1 MANSKIILTFNI
13 DLDINQGIGFW
24 NGHPGLP
31 NLVNMNFVWKN
42 LRVGFGQVTKG
53 TPTGVVGERSAINFM
68 QAFILDWNFVTTTGT
83 YFNVSRV
90 ENVVTIQTNYA
101 NQIFSDFI
109 SVDDPTGFP
118 LTLNSDVT
126 AEIINADEAIS
137 ITSVSFAE
145 ATTNPCQ
152 NVKVIVETNI
162 DIENII
168 TPVSA
173 TAIGSNTYEFDFL
186 RGQNI
191 TILVEDV
198 NGFQDHTGGPTPSLL
213 SPNDFVLQLNIS
225 PGGTTA
231 IASNSV
237 AVGLDFEYSLD
248 NSTWQTSN
256 TFSGLAAGNYTLYV
270 RDQLGCAISKTF
282 VVDEYGIQTPYFYI
296 SKANS
301 IRFANRIDF
310 GDAGNYKT
318 DENTLS
324 CEVDVLLPYH
334 EVQLFQTADVIT
346 TQFKSNYETNTTKV
360 IRENGDEVIV
370 PVVKKS
376 NYIGNKDS
384 RDARKYD
391 LGGGKTGIYFT
402 IGSIYNYDTGFPTGE
417 THYLNGGLP
426 LWAKSGGYVKVG
438 TEWFLIEDLLFDESK
453 NAEIMVI
460 SSSYSGADVS
470 VIAGTIYNIFDYE
483 IYEFTIDMVDY
494 IDEVIRVSIIAE
506 DDNFTTITLLSED
519 INIQVNHEFTKAI
532 EYWNEDNNDVFYAT
546 GIKHKIR
553 LPYHKRSGD
562 VDESSEVHKTDVSSV
577 LLSSELYEVDEF
589 KFEPVSKEIWRKLMI
604 ALSCK
609 NVLIDGVGYVKS
621 NSFDTEGPLEDTN
634 LYVLTAKMIK
644 TGNVFN
650 SEISGSVDFNSTNI
664 EVPGL
669 IDIGSGGFLKY

>member
-1 MANSKIILTFNI
+1 MAKTFKITFNEDLVIGSTLTF
-13 DLDINQGIGFW
+13 DIRN
-24 NGHPGLP
+24 N
-31 NLVNMNFVWKN
+31 NFTPSFALSLAHQWVA
-42 LRVGFGQVTKG
+42 LRN
-53 TPTGVVGERSAINFM
+53 A
-68 QAFILDWNFVTTTGT
+68 AFKVTTTPPDIDNPGEAT
-83 YFNVSRV
+83 AIQYMQAIQLDYAGSFSNISRV
-90 ENVVTIQTNYA
+90 GNAVFLTVDYNYLDFEEGLAMMDVSTVANVDFELVANVITI
-101 NQIFSDFI
+101 
-109 SVDDPTGFP
+109 
-118 LTLNSDVT
+118 
-126 AEIINADEAIS
+126 EID
-137 ITSVSFAE
+137 SVSFSQAST
-145 ATTNPCQ
+145 APCQ
-152 NVKVIVETNI
+152 NVAIEVETNI
-162 DIENII
+162 LATKII
-168 TPVSA
+168 SPLVV
-173 TAIGSNTYEFDFL
+173 NTNTDNPFTFEWL
-186 RGQNI
+186 RGQSINI
-191 TILVEDV
+191 IVEDA
-198 NGFQDHTGGPTPSLL
+198 NGNQYTQQVDTPSLL
-213 SPNDFVLQLNIS
+213 SPNDFDLQI
-225 PGGTTA
+225 
-231 IASNSV
+231 NSTPAGATIV
-237 AVGLDFEYSLD
+237 VYNPTSIGFDFQYSLD
-248 NSTWQTSN
+248 NTTWQTSN
-256 TFSGLAAGNYTLYV
+256 VFSGLVAGNYTLYV

-282 VVDEYGIQTPYFYI
+282 IVDEFGIQTPYFYI

-346 TQFKSNYETNTTKV
+346 TQFKSNYETNTAKV
-360 IRENGDEVIV
+360 IRSNGDEVAV

-391 LGGGKTGIYFT
+391 LGNGKTGIYF
-402 IGSIYNYDTGFPTGE
+402 ISGDIYNYDTGFPTGE

-426 LWAKSGGYVKVG
+426 IWAKSGGYVKVDA
-438 TEWFLIEDLLFDESK
+438 EWFLIEDILFDESK

-470 VIAGTIYNIFDYE
+470 VIAGAIYNIFDYE

-519 INIQVNHEFTKAI
+519 IFVQVVHEFTKEI
-532 EYWNEDNNDVFYAT
+532 NYWNDDNTDIFYAT

-553 LPYHKRSGD
+553 IPFFKRNGD
-562 VDESSEVHKTDVSSV
+562 VEESSETHKTDTNTV
-577 LLSSELYEVDEF
+577 LLNSELYEVDEF
-589 KFEPVSKEIWRKLMI
+589 IFEPVSKEIWRKLMI

>member
-1 MANSKIILTFNI
+1 MANSKIILTFHD
-13 DLDINQGIGFW
+13 DLTLNQGIGFVFKEI
-24 NGHPGLP
+24 GSSFPIS
-31 NLVNMNFVWKN
+31 MNFIWKN
-42 LRVGFGQVTKG
+42 IRAGFGQVTIG
-53 TPTGVVGERSAINFM
+53 TPIVDSDGERSAINFI
-68 QAFILDWNFVTTTGT
+68 QAFNLDWNWINSQFTITR
-83 YFNVSRV
+83 SI
-90 ENVVTIQTNYA
+90 NVVTIETNFT
-101 NQIFSDFI
+101 NKEFSGFYCTSDALA
-109 SVDDPTGFP
+109 DPKPSLG
-118 LTLNSDVT
+118 SVT
-126 AEIINADEAIS
+126 AEIINQSEAIS
-137 ITSVSFAE
+137 ITSVTFAQ
-145 ATTNPCQ
+145 ASSNPCQ
-152 NVKVIVETNI
+152 NVKVVVETNV

-173 TAIGSNTYEFDFL
+173 SGIESTTYEFDFL
-186 RGQNI
+186 RGQRFI
-191 TILVEDV
+191 ILVEDV
-198 NGFQDHTGGPTPSLL
+198 NGFENNSQEITPSLL
-213 SPNDFVLQLNIS
+213 NPNDFNLQLNVS

-231 IASNSV
+231 IVNNSV

-256 TFSGLAAGNYTLYV
+256 VFSGLVAGNYTLYV
-270 RDQLGCAISKTF
+270 RDQLGCSTSKTF
-282 VVDEYGIQTPYFYI
+282 VVDEFGIQTPYFYI

-324 CEVDVLLPYH
+324 CEVDVKLPYH

-346 TQFKSNYETNTTKV
+346 TQFKSNYETNNAKV
-360 IRENGDEVIV
+360 IRSNGDEVVV

-384 RDARKYD
+384 RDARKYN
-391 LGGGKTGIYFT
+391 LGGGKTGIYF
-402 IGSIYNYDTGFPTGE
+402 ISGNIYNYDTGFPTGQ

-426 LWAKSGGYVKVG
+426 IWAKSGGYVKVDA
-438 TEWFLIEDLLFDESK
+438 EWFLIEDILFDESK
-453 NAEIMVI
+453 NAEIIVI

-470 VIAGTIYNIFDYE
+470 AIAGTIYNIFDYE

-519 INIQVNHEFTKAI
+519 IFVQVVHEFTK
-532 EYWNEDNNDVFYAT
+532 ELNYWNDDNTDVFYAT

-553 LPYHKRSGD
+553 IPFFKRNGD
-562 VDESSEVHKTDVSSV
+562 VEESSETHKTDTNTV
-577 LLSSELYEVDEF
+577 LLNSELYEVDEF
-589 KFEPVSKEIWRKLMI
+589 IFEPVSKEIWRKLMI

>member
-1 MANSKIILTFNI
+1 MANSKIILTFHN
-13 DLDINQGIGFW
+13 DLTLNQGIGFITREI
-24 NGHPGLP
+24 GSTFPIE
-31 NLVNMNFVWKN
+31 MNFIWKN
-42 LRVGFGQVTKG
+42 TRAGFGQVTIG
-53 TPTGVVGERSAINFM
+53 TPVVDSDGERSAINFV
-68 QAFILDWNFVTTTGT
+68 QAFNLDWNFNNLNYTITR
-83 YFNVSRV
+83 NI
-90 ENVVTIQTNYA
+90 NVVTIEWNFTNKEFLDFYCT
-101 NQIFSDFI
+101 SDALA
-109 SVDDPTGFP
+109 DPKP
-118 LTLNSDVT
+118 LLRSVT
-126 AEIINADEAIS
+126 AEIVNQSEAIS
-137 ITSVSFAE
+137 ITSVTFAE
-145 ATTNPCQ
+145 ASTNQCQ
-152 NVKVIVETNI
+152 NVKVIVVTNV
-162 DIENII
+162 DMDKII
-168 TPVSA
+168 SPVSA
-173 TAIGSNTYEFDFL
+173 TAIANNTYEFDFL

-191 TILVEDV
+191 TILVEDA
-198 NGFQDHTGGPTPSLL
+198 NGFQDHTGGLTPSILN
-213 SPNDFVLQLNIS
+213 PNDFILQLNIS

-231 IASNSV
+231 IVENSV

-248 NSTWQTSN
+248 NSTWQNSN
-256 TFSGLAAGNYTLYV
+256 VFSGLAAGNYTLFV
-270 RDQLGCAISKTF
+270 RDQLGCSTSKEF
-282 VVDEYGIQTPYFYI
+282 SVDEFGIQTPYFYI

-324 CEVDVLLPYH
+324 CEVDVKLPYH
-334 EVQLFQTADVIT
+334 EVQLFQTADIIT
-346 TQFKSNYETNTTKV
+346 TQFKSNYETNTAKV
-360 IRENGDEVIV
+360 IRSNGDEIIV

-391 LGGGKTGIYFT
+391 LGSGKTGIYFT
-402 IGSIYNYDTGFPTGE
+402 SGNIYNYDTGFPTGE

-426 LWAKSGGYVKVG
+426 IWAKSGGYVKVA
-438 TEWFLIEDLLFDESK
+438 TEWFLIEDILFDESK
-453 NAEIMVI
+453 NAEIIVI

-519 INIQVNHEFTKAI
+519 IFVQVVHEYTK
-532 EYWNEDNNDVFYAT
+532 ELNYWNDDNTDVFYAT

-553 LPYHKRSGD
+553 IPFFKRNGD
-562 VDESSEVHKTDVSSV
+562 VEESSETHKTDTNTV
-577 LLSSELYEVDEF
+577 LLNSELYEVDEF
-589 KFEPVSKEIWRKLMI
+589 IFEPVSKEIWRKLMI

-650 SEISGSVDFNSTNI
+650 SEISGSVDFNYTNV

>member
-1 MANSKIILTFNI
+1 MAKIFKITFNEDLVIGSTLTF
-13 DLDINQGIGFW
+13 DIRN
-24 NGHPGLP
+24 N
-31 NLVNMNFVWKN
+31 NLTPSIVISLVHQWVA
-42 LRVGFGQVTKG
+42 LR
-53 TPTGVVGERSAINFM
+53 SN
-68 QAFILDWNFVTTTGT
+68 AFKVTTGT
-83 YFNVSRV
+83 PNIDSPGEATAIFYMQALQLDYGGTFSNISRV
-90 ENVVTIQTNYA
+90 GNEVFLTVDYNYIDFEGGLAMMNPSTVANVDFEIVTNITT
-101 NQIFSDFI
+101 I
-109 SVDDPTGFP
+109 
-118 LTLNSDVT
+118 
-126 AEIINADEAIS
+126 EIN
-137 ITSVSFAE
+137 SVSFSQAL
-145 ATTNPCQ
+145 TTPCQ
-152 NVKVIVETNI
+152 NVAIEVDTNI
-162 DIENII
+162 LATKII
-168 TPVSA
+168 SPLSVNP
-173 TAIGSNTYEFDFL
+173 NTDKPFTFEWL
-186 RGQNI
+186 RGQSI
-191 TILVEDV
+191 SIVIEDA
-198 NGFQDHTGGPTPSLL
+198 NGNQYTQQVDTPSLL
-213 SPNDFVLQLNIS
+213 SPNDFSLQLNVS

-231 IASNSV
+231 IVENSV

-248 NSTWQTSN
+248 NTTWQTSN
-256 TFSGLAAGNYTLYV
+256 VFSGLTAGSYTLYV
-270 RDQLGCAISKTF
+270 RDQLGCSTSKTF

-310 GDAGNYKT
+310 GDAENYKT

-324 CEVDVLLPYH
+324 CEVDVELPWH

-346 TQFKSNYETNTTKV
+346 TQFKSNYETNTAKV
-360 IRENGDEVIV
+360 IRANGVEVNV

-391 LGGGKTGIYFT
+391 LGSGKTGIYFT
-402 IGSIYNYDTGFPTGE
+402 TGNIYDYNTGFPTGE

-426 LWAKSGGYVKVG
+426 IWAKSGGYVKVD
-438 TEWFLIEDLLFDESK
+438 TEWFLIEDVLFDESK

-470 VIAGTIYNIFDYE
+470 VIAATIYNIFDYE
-483 IYEFTIDMVDY
+483 IYEFIIDMVDY

-519 INIQVNHEFTKAI
+519 INVQVSHEFTKLI

-562 VDESSEVHKTDVSSV
+562 VDESSDVHKTDTNAI

-589 KFEPVSKEIWRKLMI
+589 KFDPVTKEIWRKLMI

-609 NVLIDGVGYVKS
+609 NVLIDGVGYVKN

-644 TGNVFN
+644 TGNVFT
-650 SEISGSVDFNSTNI
+650 SEISGSVDFDSTNI
-664 EVPGL
+664 QVPGL

>member
-1 MANSKIILTFNI
+1 MAKTFKITFNE
-13 DLDINQGIGFW
+13 DLVIGSTITFDIRNNRF
-24 NGHPGLP
+24 
-31 NLVNMNFVWKN
+31 
-42 LRVGFGQVTKG
+42 
-53 TPTGVVGERSAINFM
+53 TPSLAVSLAHQWVAIRNA
-68 QAFILDWNFVTTTGT
+68 AFKVTTTPPDIDNPGEAT
-83 YFNVSRV
+83 AIQYMQAIQLDYAGSFSNISRV
-90 ENVVTIQTNYA
+90 GNAVFLTVDYNYLDFEGGLAMMDISTVAKVDFELVTNVTTIQ
-101 NQIFSDFI
+101 ID
-109 SVDDPTGFP
+109 
-118 LTLNSDVT
+118 
-126 AEIINADEAIS
+126 
-137 ITSVSFAE
+137 SVSFSQAS
-145 ATTNPCQ
+145 TTPCQ
-152 NVKVIVETNI
+152 NVAIEFETNI
-162 DIENII
+162 LATKII
-168 TPVSA
+168 SPVA
-173 TAIGSNTYEFDFL
+173 VNPNTDNPFTFEWL
-186 RGQNI
+186 RGQSI
-191 TILVEDV
+191 SIVVEDANSNQYTQQV
-198 NGFQDHTGGPTPSLL
+198 DTPSLL
-213 SPNDFVLQLNIS
+213 SPNDFILQLNVS

-231 IASNSV
+231 IVENSV
-237 AVGLDFEYSLD
+237 AIGLDLEYSLD
-248 NSTWQTSN
+248 NTTWQTSN
-256 TFSGLAAGNYTLYV
+256 VFSGLVAGSYTLYV
-270 RDQLGCAISKTF
+270 RDQLGCSTSKTF
-282 VVDEYGIQTPYFYI
+282 VVDEFGIQTPYFYI

-324 CEVDVLLPYH
+324 CEVDVKLPYH

-346 TQFKSNYETNTTKV
+346 TQFKSNYETNTAKV
-360 IRENGDEVIV
+360 IRSNGDEVAV

-391 LGGGKTGIYFT
+391 LGNGKTGIYF
-402 IGSIYNYDTGFPTGE
+402 ISGNIYNYDTGFPTGE

-426 LWAKSGGYVKVG
+426 IWAKSGGYVKVDA
-438 TEWFLIEDLLFDESK
+438 EWFLIEDILFDESK
-453 NAEIMVI
+453 NAEIIVI

-470 VIAGTIYNIFDYE
+470 VIAGAIYNIFDYE

-519 INIQVNHEFTKAI
+519 IFVQVVHEFTK
-532 EYWNEDNNDVFYAT
+532 ELNYWNDDNTDIFYAT

-553 LPYHKRSGD
+553 IPFFKRNGD
-562 VDESSEVHKTDVSSV
+562 VEESSETHKTDTNTV
-577 LLSSELYEVDEF
+577 LLNSELYEVDEF
-589 KFEPVSKEIWRKLMI
+589 IFEPVSKEIWRKLMI

>member
-1 MANSKIILTFNI
+1 MAKTFKITFNE
-13 DLDINQGIGFW
+13 DLVIGSTITFDIRN
-24 NGHPGLP
+24 N
-31 NLVNMNFVWKN
+31 NFTPSIAVSLAHQWVA
-42 LRVGFGQVTKG
+42 LRN
-53 TPTGVVGERSAINFM
+53 A
-68 QAFILDWNFVTTTGT
+68 AFKVTTTPPDIDNPGEATAIQYMQAIQLDYGGT
-83 YFNVSRV
+83 FSNISRTGNAVFLTVDYNYLDFEGGLAMMDVSTVANVDFELV
-90 ENVVTIQTNYA
+90 ANVTTI
-101 NQIFSDFI
+101 
-109 SVDDPTGFP
+109 
-118 LTLNSDVT
+118 
-126 AEIINADEAIS
+126 EID
-137 ITSVSFAE
+137 SVSFSQAS
-145 ATTNPCQ
+145 TTPCQ
-152 NVKVIVETNI
+152 NVAIEVETNI
-162 DIENII
+162 LATKII
-168 TPVSA
+168 SPVNVNP
-173 TAIGSNTYEFDFL
+173 NTDNPFTFEWL
-186 RGQNI
+186 RGQSI
-191 TILVEDV
+191 SIVVEDA
-198 NGFQDHTGGPTPSLL
+198 NGNQYTQQVDTPSLL
-213 SPNDFVLQLNIS
+213 SPNDFDLQI
-225 PGGTTA
+225 
-231 IASNSV
+231 NSTPAGATIV
-237 AVGLDFEYSLD
+237 VYNPTSIGFDFQYSLD
-248 NSTWQTSN
+248 NSSWQTSN
-256 TFSGLAAGNYTLYV
+256 VFSGLVAGNYTLYV
-270 RDQLGCAISKTF
+270 RDKLGCAISKTF
-282 VVDEYGIQTPYFYI
+282 IVDEFGIQTPYFYI

-324 CEVDVLLPYH
+324 CEVDVKLPYH

-346 TQFKSNYETNTTKV
+346 TQFKSNYKTNTAKV
-360 IRENGDEVIV
+360 IRANGDEVAV
-370 PVVKKS
+370 PVLKKS

-391 LGGGKTGIYFT
+391 LGNGKTGIYF
-402 IGSIYNYDTGFPTGE
+402 ISGNIYNYDTGFPTGE

-426 LWAKSGGYVKVG
+426 IWAKSGGYVKVDA
-438 TEWFLIEDLLFDESK
+438 EWFLIEDILFDESK
-453 NAEIMVI
+453 NAEIIVI

-519 INIQVNHEFTKAI
+519 IFVQVVHEFTK
-532 EYWNEDNNDVFYAT
+532 ELNYWNDDNTDVFYAT

-553 LPYHKRSGD
+553 IPFFKRNGD
-562 VDESSEVHKTDVSSV
+562 VEESSETHKTDTNTV
-577 LLSSELYEVDEF
+577 LLNSELYEVDEF
-589 KFEPVSKEIWRKLMI
+589 IFEPVSKEIWRKLMI

>member
-1 MANSKIILTFNI
+1 MAKIFKITFNEDLVVGSTLTFDIRNNI
-13 DLDINQGIGFW
+13 FTPSIVVSLGHQWVTLRSAAYKVTAGVPEIDNPGEATAILYMQAIQLDYGGTFSNIS
-24 NGHPGLP
+24 
-31 NLVNMNFVWKN
+31 
-42 LRVGFGQVTKG
+42 RVGNSVFLTVDYNYIDFEGGVAMMNPSLAADVDFELVT
-53 TPTGVVGERSAINFM
+53 N
-68 QAFILDWNFVTTTGT
+68 VTTIEIDSTLFSQAST
-83 YFNVSRV
+83 LPCKNVSV
-90 ENVVTIQTNYA
+90 EI
-101 NQIFSDFI
+101 
-109 SVDDPTGFP
+109 
-118 LTLNSDVT
+118 
-126 AEIINADEAIS
+126 
-137 ITSVSFAE
+137 
-145 ATTNPCQ
+145 
-152 NVKVIVETNI
+152 ETNI
-162 DIENII
+162 LATKII
-168 TPVSA
+168 SPVA
-173 TAIGSNTYEFDFL
+173 VNPNTNNPFSFEWL
-186 RGQNI
+186 RGQSINI
-191 TILVEDV
+191 VVEDA
-198 NGFQDHTGGPTPSLL
+198 NGNQYTQQLFAPSLL
-213 SPNDFVLQLNIS
+213 SPNDFSLQINVS

-231 IASNSV
+231 IVENSV

-256 TFSGLAAGNYTLYV
+256 VFSGLIAGSYTLYV

-282 VVDEYGIQTPYFYI
+282 MVDEYGIQTPYFYI

-324 CEVDVLLPYH
+324 CEADVLLPYH

-346 TQFKSNYETNTTKV
+346 TQFKSNYETNTAKV
-360 IRENGDEVIV
+360 IRANGLEVLV

-391 LGGGKTGIYFT
+391 LGSGKTGIYFT
-402 IGSIYNYDTGFPTGE
+402 SGNIYNYDTGFPTGE
-417 THYLNGGLP
+417 THYLNGGIP
-426 LWAKSGGYVKVG
+426 IWAKSGGYVKVDS
-438 TEWFLIEDLLFDESK
+438 EWFLIEDVLFDESK
-453 NAEIMVI
+453 NAEIIVI
-460 SSSYSGADVS
+460 SSSYSGVEVS

-519 INIQVNHEFTKAI
+519 INIQVLHEFTKDI
-532 EYWNEDNNDVFYAT
+532 SYWNNDNNDVFYAT

-589 KFEPVSKEIWRKLMI
+589 KFEPVTKEIWRKLMI

-609 NVLIDGVGYVKS
+609 NVLIDGVGYVKN

-634 LYVLTAKMIK
+634 LYVLSAKMIK
-644 TGNVFN
+644 TGNVFT
-650 SEISGSVDFNSTNI
+650 SEISGSVDFDSTNI

>member
-1 MANSKIILTFNI
+1 MAKTFKITFNEDLVVGSTLTF
-13 DLDINQGIGFW
+13 DIRN
-24 NGHPGLP
+24 N
-31 NLVNMNFVWKN
+31 NFTPSFAVSFSHEWVT
-42 LRVGFGQVTKG
+42 LRNATFKVTNAI
-53 TPTGVVGERSAINFM
+53 PDVDNTGVATAIQYL
-68 QAFILDWNFVTTTGT
+68 QAAQLDYPGIFSSITRTGNAVFLTTDYNYLDFEGGLAMMNPSLVANVDFELVVNTTT
-83 YFNVSRV
+83 
-90 ENVVTIQTNYA
+90 
-101 NQIFSDFI
+101 
-109 SVDDPTGFP
+109 
-118 LTLNSDVT
+118 
-126 AEIINADEAIS
+126 IS

-168 TPVSA
+168 TPVNAS
-173 TAIGSNTYEFDFL
+173 AIGSSTYEFDFL

-191 TILVEDV
+191 VVLVEDA

-213 SPNDFVLQLNIS
+213 SPTDFNLQLNIS
-225 PGGTTA
+225 PGGTTLVVE
-231 IASNSV
+231 NSV
-237 AVGLDFEYSLD
+237 AVGLDFGYSLD
-248 NSTWQTSN
+248 NTTWQTSN

-270 RDQLGCAISKTF
+270 RDQFGCAISKTF

-346 TQFKSNYETNTTKV
+346 TQFKSNYENNTAKV
-360 IRENGDEVIV
+360 IRANGDEVVV

-391 LGGGKTGIYFT
+391 LGAGKTGIYFT
-402 IGSIYNYDTGFPTGE
+402 SGNIYDYNTGFPTGE

-426 LWAKSGGYVKVG
+426 IWAKSGNYVKVG
-438 TEWFLIEDLLFDESK
+438 TEWFLIEDILFDESK
-453 NAEIMVI
+453 NAEIIVI
-460 SSSYSGADVS
+460 SSNYSGVDVTL
-470 VIAGTIYNIFDYE
+470 IAGTIYNIFDYE
-483 IYEFTIDMVDY
+483 IFEFTIDMVDY
-494 IDEVIRVSIIAE
+494 IGETIKVAIQAE
-506 DDNFTTITLLSED
+506 DDNFTTINLLSED
-519 INIQVNHEFTKAI
+519 ISVSVKHEDAFEI
-532 EYWNEDNNDVFYAT
+532 NYWNDDNTDIFYAT

-553 LPYHKRSGD
+553 VPYFKRKGD
-562 VDESSEVHKTDVSSV
+562 VDESSDVHKTDATSI

-589 KFEPVSKEIWRKLMI
+589 VFEPVTKEIWRKLMI
-604 ALSCK
+604 ALSHK
-609 NVLIDGVGYVKS
+609 NVLIDGIGYVK
-621 NSFDTEGPLEDTN
+621 NGGFDTEGPLEDTN

-644 TGNVFN
+644 TGNVYN
-650 SEISGSVDFNSTNI
+650 SQASGTVDFATGNI
-664 EVPGL
+664 QVPGL
-669 IDIGSGGFLKY
+669 IDVGSGGFLKY

>member
-1 MANSKIILTFNI
+1 MANSKIILTFHD
-13 DLDINQGIGFW
+13 DLTLNQGIGFITREI
-24 NGHPGLP
+24 GSTFPIA
-31 NLVNMNFVWKN
+31 MNFIWKN
-42 LRVGFGQVTKG
+42 IRAGFGQVTIG
-53 TPTGVVGERSAINFM
+53 TPIVDSDGERSAINFVA
-68 QAFILDWNFVTTTGT
+68 AFNLDWNLNSQYIVTR
-83 YFNVSRV
+83 NI
-90 ENVVTIQTNYA
+90 NVVTIEWNFTNKEFLGFYCT
-101 NQIFSDFI
+101 SDALA
-109 SVDDPTGFP
+109 DPKP
-118 LTLNSDVT
+118 LLGSVT
-126 AEIINADEAIS
+126 AEIINESEAIS
-137 ITSVSFAE
+137 ITSVTFAQ
-145 ATTNPCQ
+145 ASSNPCQ
-152 NVKVIVETNI
+152 NVSVSVETNVLATKI
-162 DIENII
+162 INPVQVDPNTEN
-168 TPVSA
+168 PFS
-173 TAIGSNTYEFDFL
+173 FDWL
-186 RGQNI
+186 RGQ
-191 TILVEDV
+191 TIDVKVEDADG
-198 NGFQDHTGGPTPSLL
+198 NQITQQITTPSLL
-213 SPNDFVLQLNIS
+213 SPDDFILQLNLS

-231 IASNSV
+231 IVNNSV

-256 TFSGLAAGNYTLYV
+256 VFSGLVAGNYTLYV

-324 CEVDVLLPYH
+324 CEVDVKLPYH
-334 EVQLFQTADVIT
+334 EVQLSQTADVIT
-346 TQFKSNYETNTTKV
+346 TQFKSNYETNTAKV
-360 IRENGDEVIV
+360 IRSNGNEVAV

-391 LGGGKTGIYFT
+391 LGNGKTGIYF
-402 IGSIYNYDTGFPTGE
+402 ISGNIYNYDTGFPTGE

-426 LWAKSGGYVKVG
+426 IWAKSGGYVKVDS
-438 TEWFLIEDLLFDESK
+438 EWFLIEDILFDESK
-453 NAEIMVI
+453 NAEIIVI

-519 INIQVNHEFTKAI
+519 IFVQVVHEFTK
-532 EYWNEDNNDVFYAT
+532 ELNYWNDDNTDIFYAT

-553 LPYHKRSGD
+553 IPFFKRNGD
-562 VDESSEVHKTDVSSV
+562 VEESSETHKTDTNTV
-577 LLSSELYEVDEF
+577 LLNSELYEVDEF
-589 KFEPVSKEIWRKLMI
+589 IFEPVSKEIWRKLMI

-650 SEISGSVDFNSTNI
+650 SEISGSVDFNSTNV

>member
-1 MANSKIILTFNI
+1 MAKTFKITFNE
-13 DLDINQGIGFW
+13 DLVIGSTITFDIRN
-24 NGHPGLP
+24 N
-31 NLVNMNFVWKN
+31 NFTPSFAVSLAHQWVA
-42 LRVGFGQVTKG
+42 LRN
-53 TPTGVVGERSAINFM
+53 A
-68 QAFILDWNFVTTTGT
+68 AFKVTTTPPDIDNPGEATAIQYMQAIQLDYGGT
-83 YFNVSRV
+83 FSNISRTGNAVFLTVDYNYLDFEGGLAMMDVSTVANVDFELV
-90 ENVVTIQTNYA
+90 ANVTTI
-101 NQIFSDFI
+101 
-109 SVDDPTGFP
+109 
-118 LTLNSDVT
+118 
-126 AEIINADEAIS
+126 EID
-137 ITSVSFAE
+137 SVSFSQAS
-145 ATTNPCQ
+145 TTPCQ
-152 NVKVIVETNI
+152 NVAIEVETNI
-162 DIENII
+162 LATKII
-168 TPVSA
+168 SPVNVNP
-173 TAIGSNTYEFDFL
+173 NTDNPFTFEWL
-186 RGQNI
+186 RGQSI
-191 TILVEDV
+191 SIVVEDA
-198 NGFQDHTGGPTPSLL
+198 NGNQYTQQVDTPSLL
-213 SPNDFVLQLNIS
+213 SPNDFDLQI
-225 PGGTTA
+225 
-231 IASNSV
+231 NSTPAGATIV
-237 AVGLDFEYSLD
+237 VYNPTSIGFDFQYSLD
-248 NSTWQTSN
+248 NSSWQTSN
-256 TFSGLAAGNYTLYV
+256 VFSGLVAGNYTLYV
-270 RDQLGCAISKTF
+270 RDLFGCSVSKTF
-282 VVDEYGIQTPYFYI
+282 VVDEFGIQTPYFYI

-346 TQFKSNYETNTTKV
+346 TQFKSNYETNTAKV
-360 IRENGDEVIV
+360 IRYNGDEVAV

-391 LGGGKTGIYFT
+391 LGNGKTGIYF
-402 IGSIYNYDTGFPTGE
+402 ISGDIYNYDTGFPTGE

-426 LWAKSGGYVKVG
+426 IWAKSGGYVKVDA
-438 TEWFLIEDLLFDESK
+438 EWFLIEDILFDESK
-453 NAEIMVI
+453 NAEIIVI
-460 SSSYSGADVS
+460 SSSYYGADVS

-519 INIQVNHEFTKAI
+519 IFVQVVHEFTKEI
-532 EYWNEDNNDVFYAT
+532 NYWNDDNTDIFYAT

-553 LPYHKRSGD
+553 IPFFKRNGD
-562 VDESSEVHKTDVSSV
+562 VEESSETHKTDTNTV
-577 LLSSELYEVDEF
+577 LLNSELYEVDEF
-589 KFEPVSKEIWRKLMI
+589 IFEPVSKEIWRKLMI

-650 SEISGSVDFNSTNI
+650 SEISGSVDFNYTNV

>member
-1 MANSKIILTFNI
+1 MAKTFKITFNEDLVIGSTLTFDIRNNNFTPSFAVSLAHQWVALRNAAFKVSTTTPDI
-13 DLDINQGIGFW
+13 DN
-24 NGHPGLP
+24 PGEA
-31 NLVNMNFVWKN
+31 
-42 LRVGFGQVTKG
+42 T
-53 TPTGVVGERSAINFM
+53 AIQYM
-68 QAFILDWNFVTTTGT
+68 QAIQLDYGGSFSNISRTGNAVFLTVDYNYLDFEEGLAMMDVSTVANVDFELVANVTT
-83 YFNVSRV
+83 
-90 ENVVTIQTNYA
+90 I
-101 NQIFSDFI
+101 
-109 SVDDPTGFP
+109 
-118 LTLNSDVT
+118 
-126 AEIINADEAIS
+126 EID
-137 ITSVSFAE
+137 SVSFSQAS
-145 ATTNPCQ
+145 TTPCQ
-152 NVKVIVETNI
+152 NVAIEVQTNI
-162 DIENII
+162 LATKII
-168 TPVSA
+168 TPISVNPNSDNPF
-173 TAIGSNTYEFDFL
+173 TFEWL
-186 RGQNI
+186 RGQYI
-191 TILVEDV
+191 SLKVEDA
-198 NGFQDHTGGPTPSLL
+198 NGNICLELIETPSLL
-213 SPNDFVLQLNIS
+213 IPNDFNLQINPSPAGATVIVENNIS
-225 PGGTTA
+225 F
-231 IASNSV
+231 
-237 AVGLDFEYSLD
+237 GLDFEYSLD
-248 NSTWQTSN
+248 NTTWQTSN
-256 TFSGLAAGNYTLYV
+256 VFSGLVAGNYTLYV
-270 RDQLGCAISKTF
+270 RDQFGCAISKTF

-324 CEVDVLLPYH
+324 CEVDVKLPYH

-346 TQFKSNYETNTTKV
+346 TQFKSNYKTNTAKV
-360 IRENGDEVIV
+360 IRSNGDEVAV
-370 PVVKKS
+370 PVLKKS

-391 LGGGKTGIYFT
+391 LGGGKTGIYF
-402 IGSIYNYDTGFPTGE
+402 ISGNIYDYNTGFPTGE

-426 LWAKSGGYVKVG
+426 IWAKSGGYVKVDAA
-438 TEWFLIEDLLFDESK
+438 WFLIEDVLFDESK

-519 INIQVNHEFTKAI
+519 IFVQVVHEFTK
-532 EYWNEDNNDVFYAT
+532 ELNYWNDDNTDIFYAT

-553 LPYHKRSGD
+553 IPFFKRNGD
-562 VDESSEVHKTDVSSV
+562 VEESSETHKTDTNTV
-577 LLSSELYEVDEF
+577 LLNSELYEVDEF
-589 KFEPVSKEIWRKLMI
+589 IFEPVSKEIWRKLMI

-650 SEISGSVDFNSTNI
+650 SEISGSVDFDSTNVQ
-664 EVPGL
+664 VPGL

>member
-1 MANSKIILTFNI
+1 MAKTFKITFNEDLVIGSTLTF
-13 DLDINQGIGFW
+13 DIRN
-24 NGHPGLP
+24 N
-31 NLVNMNFVWKN
+31 NFTPSFALSLAHQWVA
-42 LRVGFGQVTKG
+42 LRN
-53 TPTGVVGERSAINFM
+53 A
-68 QAFILDWNFVTTTGT
+68 AFKVTTTPPDIDNPGEAT
-83 YFNVSRV
+83 AIQYMQAIQLDYAGSFSNISRV
-90 ENVVTIQTNYA
+90 GNAVFLTVDYNYLDFEGGLAMMDISNVANVDFELVANVITI
-101 NQIFSDFI
+101 
-109 SVDDPTGFP
+109 
-118 LTLNSDVT
+118 
-126 AEIINADEAIS
+126 EID
-137 ITSVSFAE
+137 SVSFSQAST
-145 ATTNPCQ
+145 APCQ
-152 NVKVIVETNI
+152 NVAIEVETNI
-162 DIENII
+162 LATKII
-168 TPVSA
+168 SPLVV
-173 TAIGSNTYEFDFL
+173 NTNTDNTFTFEWL
-186 RGQNI
+186 RGQSINI
-191 TILVEDV
+191 IVEDA
-198 NGFQDHTGGPTPSLL
+198 NGNQYTQQVDTPSLL
-213 SPNDFVLQLNIS
+213 SPNDFDLQI
-225 PGGTTA
+225 
-231 IASNSV
+231 NSTPAGATIV
-237 AVGLDFEYSLD
+237 VYNPTSIGFDFQYSLD
-248 NSTWQTSN
+248 NSSWQTSN
-256 TFSGLAAGNYTLYV
+256 VFSGLVAGNYTLYV
-270 RDQLGCAISKTF
+270 RDLFGCSVSKTF
-282 VVDEYGIQTPYFYI
+282 VVDEFGIQTPYFYI

-346 TQFKSNYETNTTKV
+346 TQFKSNYETNTAKV
-360 IRENGDEVIV
+360 IRSNGDEVAV

-391 LGGGKTGIYFT
+391 LGNGKTGIYF
-402 IGSIYNYDTGFPTGE
+402 ISGDIYNYDTGFPTGE

-426 LWAKSGGYVKVG
+426 IWAKSGGYVKVDA
-438 TEWFLIEDLLFDESK
+438 EWFLIEDILFDESK
-453 NAEIMVI
+453 NAEIIVI

-519 INIQVNHEFTKAI
+519 IFVQVVHEFTKEI
-532 EYWNEDNNDVFYAT
+532 NYWNDDNTDIFYAT

-553 LPYHKRSGD
+553 IPFFKRNGD
-562 VDESSEVHKTDVSSV
+562 VEESSETHKTDTNTV
-577 LLSSELYEVDEF
+577 LLNSELYEVDEF
-589 KFEPVSKEIWRKLMI
+589 IFEPVSKEIWRKLMI

>member
-1 MANSKIILTFNI
+1 MAKTFKITFNEDLVIGSTLTF
-13 DLDINQGIGFW
+13 DIRN
-24 NGHPGLP
+24 N
-31 NLVNMNFVWKN
+31 NFTPSFAVSLAHQWVA
-42 LRVGFGQVTKG
+42 LRN
-53 TPTGVVGERSAINFM
+53 A
-68 QAFILDWNFVTTTGT
+68 AFKVTTTTPDIDNPGEAT
-83 YFNVSRV
+83 AIQYMQAIQLDYGGSFSNISRTGNAVFLTVDYNYLDFEGGLAMMDVSTVANVDFELV
-90 ENVVTIQTNYA
+90 ANVTTI
-101 NQIFSDFI
+101 
-109 SVDDPTGFP
+109 
-118 LTLNSDVT
+118 
-126 AEIINADEAIS
+126 EID
-137 ITSVSFAE
+137 SVSFSE
-145 ATTNPCQ
+145 ASTTPCQ
-152 NVKVIVETNI
+152 NVAIEVETNI
-162 DIENII
+162 LATKII
-168 TPVSA
+168 SPVA
-173 TAIGSNTYEFDFL
+173 VNSNTDNPFTFEWL
-186 RGQNI
+186 RGQSI
-191 TILVEDV
+191 SIIVEDA
-198 NGFQDHTGGPTPSLL
+198 NGNQFTQQVETPSLL
-213 SPNDFVLQLNIS
+213 SPNDFVLQLNVS

-231 IASNSV
+231 IVNNSV

-256 TFSGLAAGNYTLYV
+256 VFSGLVAGNYTLYV
-270 RDQLGCAISKTF
+270 RDQLGCSTSKTF
-282 VVDEYGIQTPYFYI
+282 VVDEFGIQTPYFYI

-324 CEVDVLLPYH
+324 CEVDVKLPYH

-346 TQFKSNYETNTTKV
+346 TQFKSNYKTNTAKV
-360 IRENGDEVIV
+360 IRANGDEVAV
-370 PVVKKS
+370 TVVKKS

-391 LGGGKTGIYFT
+391 LGSGKTGIYF
-402 IGSIYNYDTGFPTGE
+402 ISGNIYDYNTGFPTGE

-426 LWAKSGGYVKVG
+426 IWAKSGGYVKVDAA
-438 TEWFLIEDLLFDESK
+438 WFLIEDVLFDESK

-494 IDEVIRVSIIAE
+494 IDEVIRISIIAE

-519 INIQVNHEFTKAI
+519 IFVQVVHEFTK
-532 EYWNEDNNDVFYAT
+532 ELNYWNDDNTDVFYAT

-553 LPYHKRSGD
+553 IPFFKRNGD
-562 VDESSEVHKTDVSSV
+562 VEESSETHKTDTNTV
-577 LLSSELYEVDEF
+577 LLNSELYEVDEF
-589 KFEPVSKEIWRKLMI
+589 IFEPVSKEIWRKLMI

-650 SEISGSVDFNSTNI
+650 SEISGSVDFDSTNI
-664 EVPGL
+664 QVPGL

>member
-1 MANSKIILTFNI
+1 MAKSKIILTFHD
-13 DLDINQGIGFW
+13 DLTLNQGIGFITRKI
-24 NGHPGLP
+24 GSTFPIE
-31 NLVNMNFVWKN
+31 MNFIWKN
-42 LRVGFGQVTKG
+42 IRAGFGQVTIG
-53 TPTGVVGERSAINFM
+53 TPIVDSDGERSAINFI
-68 QAFILDWNFVTTTGT
+68 QAFNLDWNWNNSQYIVTR
-83 YFNVSRV
+83 NV
-90 ENVVTIQTNYA
+90 NVVTIEWKFTNKE
-101 NQIFSDFI
+101 FSAFYCTSDALA
-109 SVDDPTGFP
+109 DPKP
-118 LTLNSDVT
+118 LLGSVT
-126 AEIINADEAIS
+126 ADIVNESEAIS
-137 ITSVSFAE
+137 ITSVTFAQ
-145 ATTNPCQ
+145 ASSNPCQ
-152 NVKVIVETNI
+152 NVSVSVETNVLATK
-162 DIENII
+162 II
-168 TPVSA
+168 SPV
-173 TAIGSNTYEFDFL
+173 AINPNTDNPFTFEWL
-186 RGQNI
+186 RGQSI
-191 TILVEDV
+191 SLKVEDV
-198 NGFQDHTGGPTPSLL
+198 NGNICLELIEIPTQL
-213 SPNDFVLQLNIS
+213 SPNDFNLQINPS
-225 PGGTTA
+225 PAGTTA
-231 IASNSV
+231 IANNSV

-256 TFSGLAAGNYTLYV
+256 VFSGLVAGNYTLYV

-282 VVDEYGIQTPYFYI
+282 VVDEFGIQTPYFYI

-324 CEVDVLLPYH
+324 CEVDVKLPYH

-346 TQFKSNYETNTTKV
+346 TQFKSNYKTNTAKV
-360 IRENGDEVIV
+360 IRANGDEVAV
-370 PVVKKS
+370 PVLKKS

-402 IGSIYNYDTGFPTGE
+402 SGNIYNYDTGFTTGE

-426 LWAKSGGYVKVG
+426 IWAKSGGYVKVDAA
-438 TEWFLIEDLLFDESK
+438 WFLIEDILFDESK
-453 NAEIMVI
+453 NAEIIVI
-460 SSSYSGADVS
+460 SSSYSGPDVP

-519 INIQVNHEFTKAI
+519 IFVQVVHEFTKEI
-532 EYWNEDNNDVFYAT
+532 NYWNDDNTDIFYAT

-553 LPYHKRSGD
+553 IPFFKRNGD
-562 VDESSEVHKTDVSSV
+562 VEESSETHKTDTNTV
-577 LLSSELYEVDEF
+577 LLNSELYEVDEF
-589 KFEPVSKEIWRKLMI
+589 IFEPVSKEIWRKLMI

-650 SEISGSVDFNSTNI
+650 SEISGSIDFDSTNI
-664 EVPGL
+664 QVPGL

>member
-1 MANSKIILTFNI
+1 MANSKIILTFHD
-13 DLDINQGIGFW
+13 DLTLNQGIGFTTTEI
-24 NGHPGLP
+24 GSSFPIA
-31 NLVNMNFVWKN
+31 MSFIWKN
-42 LRVGFGQVTKG
+42 TRAGFGQVTIG
-53 TPTGVVGERSAINFM
+53 TPIVDSEGERSAINFI
-68 QAFILDWNFVTTTGT
+68 QAFNLDWNWSNSQFTVTR
-83 YFNVSRV
+83 NV
-90 ENVVTIQTNYA
+90 NVVTIEWKFTNKE
-101 NQIFSDFI
+101 FSAFYCTSDAL
-109 SVDDPTGFP
+109 VEPKP
-118 LTLNSDVT
+118 LIGSVT
-126 AEIINADEAIS
+126 ADIVNESEAIS

-173 TAIGSNTYEFDFL
+173 SAIESTTYEFDFL

-191 TILVEDV
+191 VVLVEDV
-198 NGFQDHTGGPTPSLL
+198 NGFQDHTGGLTPSLL
-213 SPNDFVLQLNIS
+213 SPNDFTLQLNVS

-248 NSTWQTSN
+248 NITWQTSN
-256 TFSGLAAGNYTLYV
+256 TFSGLVAGNYTLYV
-270 RDQLGCAISKTF
+270 RDQLGCSTSKTF

-346 TQFKSNYETNTTKV
+346 TQFKSNYETNTAKV
-360 IRENGDEVIV
+360 IRANGDEVSV

-384 RDARKYD
+384 RDARKYN
-391 LGGGKTGIYFT
+391 LGSGKTGIYFT
-402 IGSIYNYDTGFPTGE
+402 SGNIYDYNTGFPTGE

-426 LWAKSGGYVKVG
+426 IWAKSGGYVKVD
-438 TEWFLIEDLLFDESK
+438 TEWFLIEDVLFDESK

-494 IDEVIRVSIIAE
+494 IDEVIRVSITAE

-519 INIQVNHEFTKAI
+519 INVQVTHEFTKAI

-553 LPYHKRSGD
+553 VPYHKRSGD

-589 KFEPVSKEIWRKLMI
+589 KFEPVTKEIWRKLMI

-609 NVLIDGVGYVKS
+609 NVLIDGVGYVKN

-644 TGNVFN
+644 TGNVFT
-650 SEISGSVDFNSTNI
+650 SEISGSVDFDSTNI
-664 EVPGL
+664 QVPGL

>member
-1 MANSKIILTFNI
+1 MAKIFKITFNEDLVIGSTLTFDIRNNSLSPSVVVSLNHKWVALRSSAFKVTTGVPDIDNPGEATAVQYMQAIELDYYGTFSNI
-13 DLDINQGIGFW
+13 S
-24 NGHPGLP
+24 
-31 NLVNMNFVWKN
+31 
-42 LRVGFGQVTKG
+42 RVGNAVFLTVDYNYLDFEGGSALLDLT
-53 TPTGVVGERSAINFM
+53 TPADVDFELVAN
-68 QAFILDWNFVTTTGT
+68 VTTIEIDSL
-83 YFNVSRV
+83 V
-90 ENVVTIQTNYA
+90 
-101 NQIFSDFI
+101 FSQA
-109 SVDDPTGFP
+109 S
-118 LTLNSDVT
+118 
-126 AEIINADEAIS
+126 
-137 ITSVSFAE
+137 
-145 ATTNPCQ
+145 TNPCQ
-152 NVKVIVETNI
+152 NVAVEVETNI
-162 DIENII
+162 LAAKII
-168 TPVSA
+168 SPVVVN
-173 TAIGSNTYEFDFL
+173 SNTDNPFSFQWL
-186 RGQNI
+186 RGQSI
-191 TILVEDV
+191 SVVIEDASG
-198 NGFQDHTGGPTPSLL
+198 NQFSQLINTPSIL
-213 SPNDFVLQLNIS
+213 SPNDFNLQLNIS
-225 PGGTTA
+225 PAGTTV
-231 IASNSV
+231 IADNNIS
-237 AVGLDFEYSLD
+237 VGLDFEYSLD

-256 TFSGLAAGNYTLYV
+256 VFSGLVAGNYTLYV

-324 CEVDVLLPYH
+324 CEVDVPLPYH

-346 TQFKSNYETNTTKV
+346 TQFKSNYETNTAKV
-360 IRENGDEVIV
+360 IRANGDEVSV

-391 LGGGKTGIYFT
+391 LGSGKTGIYFT
-402 IGSIYNYDTGFPTGE
+402 SGNIYNFDTGFPTGQ

-426 LWAKSGGYVKVG
+426 IWAKSGNYVKVDA
-438 TEWFLIEDLLFDESK
+438 EWFLIEDVLFDESK

-470 VIAGTIYNIFDYE
+470 VIGGTIYNTFDYE

-494 IDEVIRVSIIAE
+494 IDEVVQVSIIAE

-519 INIQVNHEFTKAI
+519 INIQVSHEFTKSI

-589 KFEPVSKEIWRKLMI
+589 KFEPVTKEIWRKLMI

-609 NVLIDGVGYVKS
+609 NVLIDGVSYVKN
-621 NSFDTEGPLEDTN
+621 NSFDNEGPLEDTN

-644 TGNVFN
+644 TGNVFT
-650 SEISGSVDFNSTNI
+650 SEISGSVDFDSTNI
-664 EVPGL
+664 QVPGL
-669 IDIGSGGFLKY
+669 IDVGSGGFLKY

>member
-1 MANSKIILTFNI
+1 MAKTFKITFNEDLVVGSTLTF
-13 DLDINQGIGFW
+13 DIRN
-24 NGHPGLP
+24 N
-31 NLVNMNFVWKN
+31 NFTPSFAVSLAHEWVT
-42 LRVGFGQVTKG
+42 LRSAAFKVT
-53 TPTGVVGERSAINFM
+53 TGVPDIDNPGEATAIQYM
-68 QAFILDWNFVTTTGT
+68 QAVQLDYGGTFSSITRTGNAVFLTVDQNYLDFEGGLAMMNPSLVANVDFELVVNTTT
-83 YFNVSRV
+83 
-90 ENVVTIQTNYA
+90 
-101 NQIFSDFI
+101 
-109 SVDDPTGFP
+109 
-118 LTLNSDVT
+118 
-126 AEIINADEAIS
+126 IS

-152 NVKVIVETNI
+152 NVKVIIETNI

-173 TAIGSNTYEFDFL
+173 SAIESTTYEFDFL

-191 TILVEDV
+191 VVLVEDV

-213 SPNDFVLQLNIS
+213 SPNDFTLQLNVS

-256 TFSGLAAGNYTLYV
+256 VFSGLVAGNYTLYV
-270 RDQLGCAISKTF
+270 RDQLGCSTSKTF
-282 VVDEYGIQTPYFYI
+282 VVDEFGIQTPYFYI

-346 TQFKSNYETNTTKV
+346 TQFKSNYETNTAKV
-360 IRENGDEVIV
+360 IRANGDEVSV

-391 LGGGKTGIYFT
+391 LGSGKTGIYFT
-402 IGSIYNYDTGFPTGE
+402 SGNIYDYNTGFPTGE

-426 LWAKSGGYVKVG
+426 IWAKSGGYVKVD
-438 TEWFLIEDLLFDESK
+438 TEWFLIEDVLFDESK

-519 INIQVNHEFTKAI
+519 INVQVNHEFTKAI

-589 KFEPVSKEIWRKLMI
+589 KFEPVTKEIWRKLMI
-604 ALSCK
+604 ALSSK
-609 NVLIDGVGYVKS
+609 NVLIDGVGYVKN

-634 LYVLTAKMIK
+634 LYVLSAKMIK
-644 TGNVFN
+644 TGNVFT
-650 SEISGSVDFNSTNI
+650 SEISGSVDFDSTNI

>member
-1 MANSKIILTFNI
+1 MAKTFKITFNE
-13 DLDINQGIGFW
+13 DLVIGSTITFDIRN
-24 NGHPGLP
+24 N
-31 NLVNMNFVWKN
+31 NFTPSFAVSLAHQWVA
-42 LRVGFGQVTKG
+42 LRN
-53 TPTGVVGERSAINFM
+53 A
-68 QAFILDWNFVTTTGT
+68 AFKVTTTPPDIDNPGEATAIQYMQAIQLDYGGT
-83 YFNVSRV
+83 FSNISRTGNAVFLTVDYNYLDFEGGLAMMDVSTVANVDFELV
-90 ENVVTIQTNYA
+90 ANVTTI
-101 NQIFSDFI
+101 
-109 SVDDPTGFP
+109 
-118 LTLNSDVT
+118 
-126 AEIINADEAIS
+126 EID
-137 ITSVSFAE
+137 SVSFSQAS
-145 ATTNPCQ
+145 TTPCQ
-152 NVKVIVETNI
+152 NVAIEVETNI
-162 DIENII
+162 LATKII
-168 TPVSA
+168 SPVNVNP
-173 TAIGSNTYEFDFL
+173 NTDNPFTFEWL
-186 RGQNI
+186 RGQSI
-191 TILVEDV
+191 SIVVEDT
-198 NGFQDHTGGPTPSLL
+198 NGNQYTKEVSTPSLL
-213 SPNDFVLQLNIS
+213 SPNDFDLQI
-225 PGGTTA
+225 
-231 IASNSV
+231 NSTPAGATIV
-237 AVGLDFEYSLD
+237 VYNPTSIGFYFQYSLD

-256 TFSGLAAGNYTLYV
+256 VFSGLVAGNYTLYV

-282 VVDEYGIQTPYFYI
+282 IVDEFGIQTPYFYI

-346 TQFKSNYETNTTKV
+346 TQFKSNYETNTAKV
-360 IRENGDEVIV
+360 IRSNGDEVAV

-391 LGGGKTGIYFT
+391 LGNGKTGIYF
-402 IGSIYNYDTGFPTGE
+402 ISGDIYNYDTGFPTGE

-426 LWAKSGGYVKVG
+426 IWAKSGGYVKVDA
-438 TEWFLIEDLLFDESK
+438 EWFLIEDILFDESK
-453 NAEIMVI
+453 NAEIIVI

-519 INIQVNHEFTKAI
+519 IFVQVVHEFTKEI
-532 EYWNEDNNDVFYAT
+532 NYWNDDNTDIFYAT

-553 LPYHKRSGD
+553 IPFFKRNGD
-562 VDESSEVHKTDVSSV
+562 VEESSETHKTDTNTV
-577 LLSSELYEVDEF
+577 LLNSELYEVDEF
-589 KFEPVSKEIWRKLMI
+589 IFEPVSKEIWRKLMI

>member
-1 MANSKIILTFNI
+1 MANSKIILTFHD
-13 DLDINQGIGFW
+13 DLTLNQGIGFTTTEI
-24 NGHPGLP
+24 GSTFPIA
-31 NLVNMNFVWKN
+31 MSFIWKN
-42 LRVGFGQVTKG
+42 TRAGFGQVTIG
-53 TPTGVVGERSAINFM
+53 TPIVDSEGERSAINFI
-68 QAFILDWNFVTTTGT
+68 QAFNLDWNWSNSQFTVTR
-83 YFNVSRV
+83 NV
-90 ENVVTIQTNYA
+90 NVVTIEWKFTNKE
-101 NQIFSDFI
+101 FSAFYCTSDALVEPKPLLG
-109 SVDDPTGFP
+109 SVT
-118 LTLNSDVT
+118 SDIVN
-126 AEIINADEAIS
+126 ESEAIS

-173 TAIGSNTYEFDFL
+173 SAIESTTYEFDFL

-191 TILVEDV
+191 TILVEDA

-213 SPNDFVLQLNIS
+213 SPNDFVLQLNVS
-225 PGGTTA
+225 PGGTTV

-248 NSTWQTSN
+248 NTTWQTSN
-256 TFSGLAAGNYTLYV
+256 VFSGLVAGNYTLYV
-270 RDQLGCAISKTF
+270 RDQLGCSTSKTF

-346 TQFKSNYETNTTKV
+346 TQFKSNYETNTAKV
-360 IRENGDEVIV
+360 IRANGDEVAV

-391 LGGGKTGIYFT
+391 LGSGKTGIYFT
-402 IGSIYNYDTGFPTGE
+402 SGNIYDYTTGFPTGE

-426 LWAKSGGYVKVG
+426 IWAKSGGYVKVD
-438 TEWFLIEDLLFDESK
+438 TEWFLIEDVLFDESK

-519 INIQVNHEFTKAI
+519 INVQVNHEFTKAI

-589 KFEPVSKEIWRKLMI
+589 KFEPVTKEIWRKLMI

-609 NVLIDGVGYVKS
+609 NVLIDGVGYVK
-621 NSFDTEGPLEDTN
+621 NNGFDTEGPLEDTN

-644 TGNVFN
+644 TGNVFT

>member
-1 MANSKIILTFNI
+1 MAKIFKITFNEDLVVGSTLTFDIRNNNFTPSIVVSLGHQWVTLRSAAHKVTTGVPDIDNPGEATAVLYMQAVQLDYAGTFSNI
-13 DLDINQGIGFW
+13 S
-24 NGHPGLP
+24 
-31 NLVNMNFVWKN
+31 
-42 LRVGFGQVTKG
+42 RVGNSVFLTVDYNYLDFEGGVAMMSPSLAADVDFELVT
-53 TPTGVVGERSAINFM
+53 N
-68 QAFILDWNFVTTTGT
+68 VTTIEIDSTL
-83 YFNVSRV
+83 
-90 ENVVTIQTNYA
+90 
-101 NQIFSDFI
+101 FSQA
-109 SVDDPTGFP
+109 STV
-118 LTLNSDVT
+118 
-126 AEIINADEAIS
+126 
-137 ITSVSFAE
+137 
-145 ATTNPCQ
+145 PCQ
-152 NVKVIVETNI
+152 NVSVEVETNI
-162 DIENII
+162 LATKII
-168 TPVSA
+168 SPV
-173 TAIGSNTYEFDFL
+173 AINPNTNNPFTFEWL
-186 RGQNI
+186 RGQSI
-191 TILVEDV
+191 DVVVEDA
-198 NGFQDHTGGPTPSLL
+198 NGNQYTQQLVTPSLL
-213 SPNDFVLQLNIS
+213 TPNDFSLQLNVS

-231 IASNSV
+231 IVENSV

-248 NSTWQTSN
+248 NSTWQDSN
-256 TFSGLAAGNYTLYV
+256 VFSGLIAGSYVLYV
-270 RDQLGCAISKTF
+270 RDQLGCSTSIDF
-282 VVDEYGIQTPYFYI
+282 MVDEYGIQTPYFYI

-346 TQFKSNYETNTTKV
+346 TQFKSNYETNTAKV
-360 IRENGDEVIV
+360 IRANGVEV
-370 PVVKKS
+370 PVTVTKKS

-391 LGGGKTGIYFT
+391 LGSGKTGIYFT
-402 IGSIYNYDTGFPTGE
+402 SGNIYNYDTGFPTGE

-426 LWAKSGGYVKVG
+426 IWAKSGGYVKVD
-438 TEWFLIEDLLFDESK
+438 TEWFLIEDVLFDESK
-453 NAEIMVI
+453 NAEIIVI
-460 SSSYSGADVS
+460 SSSYSGVEVS

-519 INIQVNHEFTKAI
+519 INIQVLHEFTKSI
-532 EYWNEDNNDVFYAT
+532 EYWNNDNNDVFYAT

-589 KFEPVSKEIWRKLMI
+589 KFEPVTKEIWRKLMI

-609 NVLIDGVGYVKS
+609 NVLIDGVGYVKN

-644 TGNVFN
+644 TGNVFT
-650 SEISGSVDFNSTNI
+650 SEISGSVDFDSTNI
-664 EVPGL
+664 QVPGL